1 MSKRR
6 LVVDSSVIV
15 KWLVSDKEQW
25 LDKADKLMR
34 DVEKGRAIVVS
45 PEMARYEVMNAVRFK
60 SLSTLEKTEC
70 VGRFYRLPITYYSTS
85 DRNGEVAMVMADDYD
100 ITYYDAVFLELAER
114 LHSPLVTANVKHQG
128 RVDRVE
134 VVALKDY

>member
-15 KWLVSDKEQW
+15 KWLVSDKEQL
-25 LDKADKLMR
+25 LDKSDKLMQ
-34 DVEKGRAIVVS
+34 DVEKGQVVIVS
-45 PEMARYEVMNAVRFK
+45 PELARYEVMNAVRFK
-60 SLSTLEKTEC
+60 SLSTLEKIEC
-70 VGRFYRLPITYYSTS
+70 VGRFYKLPVTYYPIS
-85 DRNGEVAMVMADDYD
+85 DRNGGAAMVMADDFD

-114 LHSPLVTANVKHQG
+114 LRSPLVTANIKHQG